1 MNRIFAT
8 GVVLTGLGVAGYAL
22 GIVTAYPGRAFSVT
36 AVLVG
41 LATLA
46 IGYGNGGASR

>member
-1 MNRIFAT
+1 MDRIFAT
-8 GVVLTGLGVAGYAL
+8 GLVITGLGVAGYTL

-41 LATLA
+41 IATLA
-46 IGYGNGGASR
+46 IGYGNGGAAR